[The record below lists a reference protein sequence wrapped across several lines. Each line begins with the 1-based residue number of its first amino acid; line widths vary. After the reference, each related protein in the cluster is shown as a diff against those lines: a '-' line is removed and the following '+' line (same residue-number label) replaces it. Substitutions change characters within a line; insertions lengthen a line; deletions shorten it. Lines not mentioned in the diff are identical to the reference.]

1 MITLKP
7 LTYDLEQF
15 FTDLNIEI
23 TFMRVHNPDDELEIV
38 MNSELFWDISDYVYR
53 ETYNGIP
60 ITLDETMPN
69 DKADV
74 RIRHIRNDF
83 ITNRFMRVE

>member
-15 FTDLNIEI
+15 FFDLDLEI
-23 TFMRVHNPDDELEIV
+23 TFMRLHNPDNEIEIV
-38 MNSELFWDISDYVYR
+38 MNSELYWDISDYVYR